1 MNIGFYGHSSCSYRS
16 DDSLIDLLASKLN
29 SNIVNI
35 GVRQGSEERVLYE
48 LKKTKE
54 LDLAIIF
61 HCPSNFLFLPG
72 CDRDFKLDSNFHNR
86 ASYIWNI
93 NEIQGISDKMGFHQQ
108 HHKKFIEKF
117 ETVSKFVQA
126 MTTFKAYFFDPD
138 LIMNR
143 YYGSLV
149 QIDQYLIAK
158 KINAIHVVANRS
170 AMPDWF
176 KFQSGIVD
184 LEIADLT
191 EKYKSAS
198 SDWFVNGITEEGNI
212 IIANKLY
219 QLIIDNGFNK

>member
-212 IIANKLY
+212 IIADKLH
-219 QLIIDNGFNK
+219 QLIMDNGFNK